1 MHIHNIIKIMYVNM
15 GYLPDYPY
23 HLISDAEMFDA
34 FLKED
39 GFFSTY
45 YPCPG
50 QKFEEAYDTLFN
62 YIKDSIIDYQE
73 GKIQK
78 IPDWVYSY
86 MLMRPITYASAE
98 EDIDYLCEM
107 CNITFSN
114 ALPVFNEEVANTCY
128 EISKKWLQ
136 KLPANVNNRPPTM
149 FGETHVT
156 KSLRLL
162 QSNVLLDSD
171 FEVKY

>member
-34 FLKED
+34 FLKEN

-73 GKIQK
+73 GK
-78 IPDWVYSY
+78 
-86 MLMRPITYASAE
+86 ITYASAE